1 MKILLIDDE
10 SDIRLSLTRFL
21 KKLGYTVECA
31 RNGSEGLY
39 KFYLSNFDVVITDIR
54 MPEMDGL
61 EFLRHI
67 KLIERS
73 MTRVIIITGH
83 GDLDSAVRSLKYGA
97 YDFFQKPLDIKG
109 LAAALQKCAEENS
122 STEASHS
129 FKSRGVSELVPSEGN
144 SGASRAK
151 TSLGGRKVGL
161 EKLQIYSDAMRS
173 VVELANRYCT
183 YRELPILIEGETG
196 TGKEL
201 LARHIHI
208 KGRQR
213 EDEPFIAL
221 NCAAFPETLFEAEL
235 LGHEKG
241 AYTGATPSGQ
251 KGKLELAQ
259 GGTIFLDEIAE
270 LPLNLQAKL
279 LRIIEQRRFF
289 RVGGIKEIDIDVR
302 IISATNRNLG
312 KEVEAMRFRPDL
324 FYRINTAM
332 IRIPP
337 LRERKEAI
345 LPLAINFLRVASART
360 GKFFVGFT
368 SEAKDLIFDYRWPGN
383 VRELENV
390 MLNALLKSCD
400 GTIDVESLFLIKPQG
415 DVMPKPSPSFHL
427 DDCELNLPSDGL
439 KLERLNNNIV
449 LKALEKNSGNI
460 TRTAQYLGISRRVLQ
475 GRLKK
480 LGSPNM
486 K

>member
-10 SDIRLSLTRFL
+10 NDIRLSLTKFL
-21 KKLGYTVECA
+21 KKLGYAVECA
-31 RNGSEGLY
+31 SNGSEGLY
-39 KFYLSNFDVVITDIR
+39 KFYLNNFDVVITDIR

-83 GDLDSAVRSLKYGA
+83 GDLDSAVKSLKYGA

-109 LAAALQKCAEENS
+109 LAAALQKCAEDKFDDKPS
-122 STEASHS
+122 QSVT
-129 FKSRGVSELVPSEGN
+129 SRAVSGSLPSEGN
-144 SGASRAK
+144 SAASRDMA
-151 TSLGGRKVGL
+151 SLGNRKGGF
-161 EKLQIYSDAMRS
+161 EKLQIYSDGMRS
-173 VVELANRYCT
+173 VVDLANQYCS

-208 KGRQR
+208 EGRQR
-213 EDEPFIAL
+213 DNEPFIAL
-221 NCAAFPETLFEAEL
+221 NCAALPEALFEAEL

-241 AYTGATPSGQ
+241 AYTGATLTGQ

-270 LPLNLQAKL
+270 LPLSLQAKL

-302 IISATNRNLG
+302 IISATNRNLA

-360 GKFFVGFT
+360 GKSFIGFT
-368 SEAKDLIFDYRWPGN
+368 SAAKDLIFDYRWPGN

-400 GTIDVESLFLIKPQG
+400 GTIDVENLYLIGPQVEVERK
-415 DVMPKPSPSFHL
+415 DDPKFDL
-427 DDCELNLPSDGL
+427 DNCDLKLPLDGL
-439 KLERLNNNIV
+439 KLEQLNNNII

-460 TRTAQYLGISRRVLQ
+460 TRTAQYLGLSRRVLQ

-480 LGSPNM
+480 AGL